1 MNSRWMTVVLTVSL
15 IIMFALG
22 YGLSNGSGIQ
32 AGYFEKAEAPAYGVG
47 GGEEIGAGLGEDFQ
61 DHFKDLYQDIE
72 E

>member
-1 MNSRWMTVVLTVSL
+1 MTVVLTASL
-15 IIMFALG
+15 IAMFALG

-47 GGEEIGAGLGEDFQ
+47 GGEMIGAGLGEKFQ
-61 DHFKDLYQDIE
+61 DHFKDLYETVE